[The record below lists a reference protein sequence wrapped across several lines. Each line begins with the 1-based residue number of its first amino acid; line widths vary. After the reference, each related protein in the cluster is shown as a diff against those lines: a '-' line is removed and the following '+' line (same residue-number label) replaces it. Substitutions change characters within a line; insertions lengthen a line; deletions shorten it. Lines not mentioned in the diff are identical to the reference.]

1 MTPEERIPTIRR
13 MNEDLQALALR
24 IDRLIEGMQQLADS
38 NRALRA
44 QLTQAQARQHA
55 LEQRMEQAR
64 AKVKSALD
72 RLPGVESLGIADHE
86 AAH

>member
-1 MTPEERIPTIRR
+1 MD
-13 MNEDLQALALR
+13 EDLQALALR

-72 RLPGVESLGIADHE
+72 RLPGDESLGIDDHE